1 MRFQY
6 DNLLKYFMC
15 NYYLKR
21 KIVRSLLLLGLTS
34 GASSAFSQTVKTE
47 PTDSLAQR
55 VFLLNKTQQR
65 NNLLQS
71 TATVYT
77 DQLTKTPAP
86 SFLQALPGKLSG
98 LYTRQ
103 RSGVQDNDDP
113 SGVVDFKIR
122 GQIPLILIDGVPR
135 DFSSIEPESIE
146 SVTILKDALS
156 SVMFGQRSSN
166 NIIQVTTRRPQA
178 TPFQLSFT
186 AQHGLQDQLD
196 KTKTVSAA
204 DYAILYN
211 EARNNDGLAP
221 VYTAADVL
229 AYQTGSDPLFHPNND
244 YRKLFLN
251 KNATLDRYNINI
263 NSGNE
268 IARFYVALDYQT
280 EGGFLNTADL
290 NSYSTN
296 SGVDRYI
303 VRSNVSID
311 LTKTLNVG
319 LNIFGRIQNANQPG
333 TSTGNVYNAIAYT
346 PNNAYSIFN
355 PDGSLG
361 GNTTFTNNIYGMLNN
376 AGYSKSTARDLAAD
390 IELTQKLNF
399 VTPGLWVKANVSYNN
414 TVAQTVNRAK
424 SFAVYGLNI
433 GSGAAVYSQ
442 IGTNTNQPNTL
453 AFNARRTYTYGKL
466 SIGYDKS
473 FGDHNLSLLALADNQ
488 ATTLNIDLPA
498 KYTNIA
504 ANATYNYQE
513 KYFAEAAL
521 SYGGFNRFAPG
532 SRYGVFYAA
541 GLGWNLAKEDF
552 LKNTRWINT
561 LKPRVSYGR
570 TGNANVGYYVYDQY
584 YTYGG
589 TSAAYYFGATPT
601 VARSYV
607 EQTLANP
614 NATWEKADKLNV
626 GVDLEMFANRLKIS
640 SEYFNDT
647 YFDLMQTRGTSTTII
662 GQTYPAENV
671 GKNRFT
677 GFENN
682 VTWNG
687 KANSFGYFISG
698 NASILKSKV
707 IYADEV
713 YRKYDYQKRTGL
725 PVGQVFG
732 YEADGFFQSQADINA
747 SARVDGYTPV
757 PGDIKYKDLNGDGII
772 DQFDAKAIGTQKPM
786 IYYGLTAGFNIKG
799 FDLSVSLQGVANR
812 DIVIGSGA
820 NTVADGLVYEFQ
832 DGGNSQAFEQNLNR
846 WTPSNAANATYP
858 RLSIGSN
865 TNNQRAS
872 SFWVRSVAYLRLQNV
887 DLGYTLPSEWTN
899 KIKLR
904 GVRVFANGFNLYS
917 FDKLNYSDPEGYN
930 SIFPIRRTFNV
941 GVNVKL

>member
-1 MRFQY
+1 
-6 DNLLKYFMC
+6 MC
-15 NYYLKR
+15 NYYLKK
-21 KIVRSLLLLGLTS
+21 KIVRSLLLLGLVS
-34 GASSAFSQTVKTE
+34 GASTSFSQTVKKD
-47 PTDSLAQR
+47 PVDSLAGR
-55 VFLLNKTQQR
+55 IFLLNKTQQKS
-65 NNLLQS
+65 NLLQS
-71 TATVYT
+71 TATVYN
-77 DQLTKTPAP
+77 DQLIKTPAP

-113 SGVVDFKIR
+113 SGVVDFRIR
-122 GQIPLILIDGVPR
+122 GQVPLILIDGVPR
-135 DFSSIEPESIE
+135 DFSSIEPESIQ
-146 SVTILKDALS
+146 SITVMKDALS
-156 SVMFGQRSSN
+156 SVMFGQQSSN
-166 NIIQVTTRRPQA
+166 NIIQVITRRPQES
-178 TPFQLSFT
+178 PLQLSFT

-221 VYTAADVL
+221 VYTAADIL
-229 AYQTGSDPLFHPNND
+229 AYQNGSDPLFHPDND
-244 YRKLFLN
+244 YKKLFLN

-263 NSGNE
+263 NSGNQ

-290 NSYSTN
+290 NPYSTN

-311 LTKTLNVG
+311 LTKNLNVG

-333 TSTGNVYNAIAYT
+333 TSTADVYQSIAYT

-355 PDGSLG
+355 PNGSLG
-361 GNTTFTNNIYGMLNN
+361 GNTTFSDNIYGMLNN

-390 IELTQKLNF
+390 IEITQKLNAL
-399 VTPGLWVKANVSYNN
+399 TPGLWIKGNISYNN
-414 TVAQTVNRAK
+414 TVVQTVNRSK

-453 AFNARRTYTYGKL
+453 NFNARRTYTYSKL
-466 SIGYDKS
+466 SLGYDKA
-473 FGDHNLSLLALADNQ
+473 FGDHTLNVVALADNQ
-488 ATTLNIDLPA
+488 ATTLDLTLPSQ
-498 KYTNIA
+498 YTNIA
-504 ANATYNYQE
+504 GNATYNYQE
-513 KYFAEAAL
+513 KYFIEAAL
-521 SYGGFNRFAPG
+521 SYGGYNRFAPG
-532 SRYGVFYAA
+532 NRYGLFYGA

-552 LKNTRWINT
+552 LKESSWLNV
-561 LKPRVSYGR
+561 LKPRVSYGK

-601 VARSYV
+601 LARSYA
-607 EQTLANP
+607 EQALANP
-614 NATWEKADKLNV
+614 NATWEKANKLNV
-626 GVDLEMFANRLKIS
+626 GFDLEILANRLKIT

-647 YFDLMQTRGTSTTII
+647 YSDLMQTRGTSTAII
-662 GQTYPAENV
+662 GQTYPTENV
-671 GKNRFT
+671 GKNRYT

-682 VTWNG
+682 ISWNG
-687 KANSFGYFISG
+687 KSGAVGYFVSG
-698 NASILKSKV
+698 NASLLKSKV
-707 IYADEV
+707 LYSDEIFRQ
-713 YRKYDYQKRTGL
+713 YSYQKRTGL

-732 YEADGFFQSQADINA
+732 YVADGFFQSQADINA
-747 SARVDGYTPV
+747 SAKVDGYTPV
-757 PGDIKYKDLNGDGII
+757 PGDIKYKDLNGDNII
-772 DQFDAKAIGTQKPM
+772 DQFDATALGTQKPM
-786 IYYGLTAGFNIKG
+786 IYYGLTAGFNVKG
-799 FDLSVSLQGVANR
+799 FDLSVSIQGVANK

-820 NTVADGLVYEFQ
+820 NNVADGLIYEFQ
-832 DGGNSQAFEQNLNR
+832 SSGNAQAYEQNLNR
-846 WTPSNAANATYP
+846 WTPSNAAKATYP
-858 RLSIGSN
+858 RLSIGAN
-865 TNNQRAS
+865 ANNQRAS
-872 SFWVRSVAYLRLQNV
+872 SFWVQPMDYLRLQNV
-887 DLGYTLPSEWTN
+887 DLGYTIPEKLTE

-904 GVRVFANGFNLYS
+904 GIRIFANAFNLYS
-917 FDKLNYSDPEGYN
+917 FDQLNYSDPEGYN